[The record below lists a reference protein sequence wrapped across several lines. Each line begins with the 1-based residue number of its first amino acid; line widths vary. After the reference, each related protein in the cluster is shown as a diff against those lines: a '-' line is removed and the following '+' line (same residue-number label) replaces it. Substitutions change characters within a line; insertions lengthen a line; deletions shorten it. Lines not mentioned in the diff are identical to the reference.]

1 MTHTPQALSAF
12 VQEARELLAA
22 METVLLQ
29 MAIDGVDKAG
39 IDAVFRAVHTIK
51 GSASIFAFDHIVD
64 FAHTTENVL
73 DKVRHATLNLDEVMR
88 TVLLACND
96 YISSQIDAIEQ
107 GKEEQ
112 AGDLRQRAMLEEQ
125 LSVYLAAPQART
137 PSRVLDKEKKGSGVV
152 SKKSAARYKKRVD
165 TGVFAKTPYWY
176 LSLRFDPDL
185 FRYGMDPVTF
195 ITRLGMLGVITGVRV
210 IDELLPV
217 HKRMDPERCYIGF
230 EIVFQS
236 EAAMHEII
244 AVFDLVAEDS
254 RIIVIPPFS
263 DIGAYRAVMTH
274 FRKKE
279 TCMQLLLHMHV
290 LDGQELAV
298 LAETDQMQALGMAGS
313 QHDAL
318 LLAGGQAAGQPRA
331 LASVPRDLSEN
342 QFIRIEVDKLD
353 ALIDLVGELV
363 IAGATVSLVAKIK
376 RDQRYQEMTQ
386 AVTELVEKIR
396 DTALTFRMVK
406 INEVFQRF
414 PRVIREIARE
424 LGKDVDLVITGEE
437 TEVDKSMMEK
447 ISNPLMHLVRNAIDH
462 GIESTADRLA
472 NGKDKKGTI
481 TLHARNES
489 GSIVI
494 EISDDGRGIDP
505 HKVLAKA
512 VEQGLVQ
519 DGDVL
524 TPADI
529 LDLIFAPGFS
539 TADTITAISGRGVG
553 MDVVKR
559 NIDQLQGKVTIHSV
573 EGKGTTMRIRL
584 PLTLAIISGFQV
596 IVGDMVFVLPL
607 DMVVECINI
616 GHYPVSNHIVTL
628 RGEAL
633 SFINLRTLFELPDR
647 NMARKNMLVVQYAEH
662 RIGLLVDELQG
673 ECQAV
678 VKPLNKLFVKM
689 KGLSGSAIL
698 GDGRIAL
705 ILDVAHLVEYARQ
718 GEHAALAAS
727 GQRSR

>member
-1 MTHTPQALSAF
+1 
-12 VQEARELLAA
+12 
-22 METVLLQ
+22 
-29 MAIDGVDKAG
+29 
-39 IDAVFRAVHTIK
+39 
-51 GSASIFAFDHIVD
+51 
-64 FAHTTENVL
+64 
-73 DKVRHATLNLDEVMR
+73 
-88 TVLLACND
+88 
-96 YISSQIDAIEQ
+96 
-107 GKEEQ
+107 
-112 AGDLRQRAMLEEQ
+112 
-125 LSVYLAAPQART
+125 
-137 PSRVLDKEKKGSGVV
+137 
-152 SKKSAARYKKRVD
+152 
-165 TGVFAKTPYWY
+165 
-176 LSLRFDPDL
+176 
-185 FRYGMDPVTF
+185 
-195 ITRLGMLGVITGVRV
+195 
-210 IDELLPV
+210 
-217 HKRMDPERCYIGF
+217 
-230 EIVFQS
+230 
-236 EAAMHEII
+236 
-244 AVFDLVAEDS
+244 
-254 RIIVIPPFS
+254 
-263 DIGAYRAVMTH
+263 
-274 FRKKE
+274 
-279 TCMQLLLHMHV
+279 MQLLLHMHV
-290 LDGQELAV
+290 LDGQELA
-298 LAETDQMQALGMAGS
+298 
-313 QHDAL
+313 
-318 LLAGGQAAGQPRA
+318 LLAGTDQTQELQIAGRNRDALMGVGAQVSGQPRT
-331 LASVPRDLSEN
+331 LASVQRDLSEN

-512 VEQGLVQ
+512 IEQGLAQ

-524 TPADI
+524 APADI
-529 LDLIFAPGFS
+529 LNLIFAPGFS
-539 TADTITAISGRGVG
+539 TADKITAISGRGVG

-607 DMVVECINI
+607 EMVVECINV

-633 SFINLRTLFELPDR
+633 PFINLRTLFDLPDR